1 MAILSKIKEICNSAV
16 PEYGFEFEHSKMMN
30 VKADNASFPLIFFEE
45 YTDGKITQQMGLK
58 KAVMVELSFMRLC
71 PMHNDA
77 ADREMLREQIESEA
91 ILPFIKKLQESQYF
105 EPVKEFSC
113 MPEPHRFD
121 ANAVSVMLRFWVR
134 YRMCAQ

>member
-71 PMHNDA
+71 PMHNQ
-77 ADREMLREQIESEA
+77 LK
-91 ILPFIKKLQESQYF
+91 PFISRGFACPLK
-105 EPVKEFSC
+105 
-113 MPEPHRFD
+113 
-121 ANAVSVMLRFWVR
+121 VSVKNV
-134 YRMCAQ
+134 